1 MENIKDNVK
10 NVDSFLEK
18 ETKKNKTDTWNK
30 IDKTSK
36 IKQLNEYVD
45 KIISTEYENV
55 NEEERSELKKYL
67 ESSLDKKKLQCVKDV
82 SYDKLTG
89 KIKGIPNLHFNP
101 ATRKFTIKRNEKR
114 VSTLKSL
121 GTGQQKGK
129 KKIQTPQVEEA
140 LSQQLQE

>member
-121 GTGQQKGK
+121 GTGQQKNK
-129 KKIQTPQVEEA
+129 KKMQPLESSQEA
-140 LSQQLQE
+140 PK

>member
-121 GTGQQKGK
+121 GTGQQKNK
-129 KKIQTPQVEEA
+129 KKVQTLEAPQEA
-140 LSQQLQE
+140 SQEAPQ

>member
-45 KIISTEYENV
+45 KIISIEYENV

-129 KKIQTPQVEEA
+129 KKLQTLDVPLEV
-140 LSQQLQE
+140 QE

>member
-89 KIKGIPNLHFNP
+89 KIKSIPNLHFNP

-129 KKIQTPQVEEA
+129 KKVQTLEAHQEAPQ
-140 LSQQLQE
+140 

>member
-67 ESSLDKKKLQCVKDV
+67 
-82 SYDKLTG
+82 
-89 KIKGIPNLHFNP
+89 
-101 ATRKFTIKRNEKR
+101 
-114 VSTLKSL
+114 
-121 GTGQQKGK
+121 
-129 KKIQTPQVEEA
+129 
-140 LSQQLQE
+140 

>member
-55 NEEERSELKKYL
+55 NEEERTELKKYL
-67 ESSLDKKKLQCVKDV
+67 ESSLDKKKLQCVK
-82 SYDKLTG
+82 
-89 KIKGIPNLHFNP
+89 
-101 ATRKFTIKRNEKR
+101 
-114 VSTLKSL
+114 LKSWP
-121 GTGQQKGK
+121 KS
-129 KKIQTPQVEEA
+129 E
-140 LSQQLQE
+140 QLLVMIN

>member
-82 SYDKLTG
+82 TYDKLTG

-121 GTGQQKGK
+121 GTGQQKIK
-129 KKIQTPQVEEA
+129 KKVQAQEPPQ
-140 LSQQLQE
+140 